1 MGADAEGKAVVWLLS
16 RYKYSLTPKIKGYVE
31 WILEHYKEDKKQLED
46 YKNSLMPSVTQGY
59 SLSGGVQTGVSN
71 PTEDTAIKLVTNP
84 YILSTERNIRAIE
97 RVLEKCDETD
107 LKLIDLVYWRRT
119 YTVVGAGK
127 SVGLGQN
134 GVYKRINKIL
144 TRIAVEIGI
153 VNI

>member
-1 MGADAEGKAVVWLLS
+1 MVWLLS

-46 YKNSLMPSVTQGY
+46 YRNSLMPSVTQGY

-84 YILSTERNIRAIE
+84 YILSTERSIRAIE

-107 LKLIDLVYWRRT
+107 LKLIDLVYWRRA
-119 YTVVGAGK
+119 YTVIGAALKINLGK
-127 SVGLGQN
+127 TSAYG
-134 GVYKRINKIL
+134 RINKIL
-144 TRIAVEIGI
+144 CSVAAEIGI